1 MSTFDTSKMDWIP
14 TREGVAFK
22 PITFF
27 PDGSGAQ
34 ILLRVEPGTLIP
46 RHRHTGEIHAFNLAG
61 TRLLLDTDE
70 VIGPGTYVH
79 EPVGNVDSWKA
90 IGDEPCVIHIE
101 VNGRIEHL
109 DEEGNVTRV
118 VDAASYRRQY
128 EEWLAR
134 ATPRRREA
142 SSGS

>member
-1 MSTFDTSKMDWIP
+1 MTTFDTSQLDWIP
-14 TREGVAFK
+14 LREGLSFK

-27 PDGSGAQ
+27 PDDTGCQ

-46 RHRHTGEIHAFNLAG
+46 RHRHTGEIHAFNLSG

-70 VIGPGTYVH
+70 VIGPGTYVY
-79 EPVGNVDSWKA
+79 EPPGNVDAWKA

-109 DEEGNVTRV
+109 DEAGAV
-118 VDAASYRRQY
+118 VRIADAGSYRQAYGAWR
-128 EEWLAR
+128 AR
-134 ATPRRREA
+134 TQPADA
-142 SSGS
+142 